1 MFQWEDKLR
10 VECARLKGELD
21 GLHAEEK
28 HLAVE
33 SLRVQKEQELQTLKQ
48 SYEARAEDVSKEVR
62 AMHVICL

>member
-1 MFQWEDKLR
+1 MR

-33 SLRVQKEQELQTLKQ
+33 SLRVQKEQELHTMKQ
-48 SYEARAEDVSKEVR
+48 LFEARAEELNKEVR
-62 AMHVICL
+62 TN